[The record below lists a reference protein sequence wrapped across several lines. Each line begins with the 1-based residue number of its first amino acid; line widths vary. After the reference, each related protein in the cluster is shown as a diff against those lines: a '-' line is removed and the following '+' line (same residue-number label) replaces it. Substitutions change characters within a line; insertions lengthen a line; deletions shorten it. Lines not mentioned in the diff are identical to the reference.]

1 MSSSPPV
8 HTARLF
14 VLFRIKGIDVAFTPS
29 WLVTVTLL
37 ALIIRMSSVIPE
49 DAGKAA
55 GAAIAVGITLLFY
68 TFVLLHEAAH
78 TVVASIFGLQPRRIV
93 LFMLGGVSQIGRDA
107 DEPKQEYLIALAGP
121 VASLAIAAILAIVT
135 RATNQPF
142 DGVWGT
148 LSVVNLFLALFNLI
162 PGFPLDGGRVLRST
176 VWALSGDRI
185 RATRIAANGG
195 RIVAAGLVAGGVM
208 WLLVRV
214 DDLSNGVW
222 GIWYI
227 VLGYFLYS
235 HATDAGRIEVERETI
250 REQARRDAMNAAA
263 GTPEAAQAAGD
274 IVPQPAAATKK
285 KKKTSAAGPRPL
297 KPLKPKDRTPIPS
310 DGTKK
315 TITTDIVPTGKAKP
329 KHQTAGK
336 QSRVTSPPPAGTKR
350 SPRKASGNESN
361 PAKSKAS
368 RRGNR
373 R

>member
-1 MSSSPPV
+1 MSSSSPS
-8 HTARLF
+8 HGARLF

-37 ALIIRMSSVIPE
+37 AVIVRMSSVIPE

-93 LFMLGGVSQIGRDA
+93 LFLLGGVSQIGRDP
-107 DEPKQEYLIALAGP
+107 DEPKQEYLVALAGP
-121 VASLAIAAILAIVT
+121 VASLVIAAILAIVT

-176 VWALSGDRI
+176 IWAVSGDRI

-195 RIVAAGLVAGGVM
+195 RIVAAGLIAGGVM
-208 WLLVRV
+208 WLVLRF

-222 GIWYI
+222 GVWYI
-227 VLGYFLYS
+227 VLGYFLNS
-235 HATDAGRIEVERETI
+235 HATDAGRMEVEREVI
-250 REQARRDAMNAAA
+250 HEQARRDAMNAAA

-274 IVPQPAAATKK
+274 IVPQPAATTKK
-285 KKKTSAAGPRPL
+285 KKSSTAGPRPL
-297 KPLKPKDRTPIPS
+297 KPLKAKDRTPIAR
-310 DGTKK
+310 GNTKK
-315 TITTDIVPTGKAKP
+315 TITTDIVPNGKTKP
-329 KHQTAGK
+329 KRQTSGK
-336 QSRVTSPPPAGTKR
+336 QGRVASSPSAGTRR
-350 SPRKASGNESN
+350 SPRKASGNESDT
-361 PAKSKAS
+361 AKSKAS
-368 RRGNR
+368 RRGHR